1 MNEQPYMIYP
11 DTATEHGEPG
21 VKVISKLF
29 VNEQEKVCYG
39 TVDFV
44 PGWSVALHSH
54 NTWELIIVGGES
66 EGPGYVFFH
75 DQWWRADP
83 GSALFVPKGFVHGW
97 SSGNNNGFKML
108 WIYEGSVE
116 EAGRNWVKDYRPSP
130 LISPAEEKAALI
142 WTLEAAKKAAEKSCH
157 E

>member
-11 DTATEHGEPG
+11 DTATVHGEPG
-21 VKVISKLF
+21 VEVVSKLF
-29 VNEQEKVCYG
+29 INESQQVCFG

-54 NTWELIIVGGES
+54 DTWEIIIVGGES

-97 SSGNNNGFKML
+97 SAGNYNGFKML
-108 WIYEGSVE
+108 WLYRGTVT
-116 EAGRNWVKDYRPSP
+116 EAGRNWVEDYRPSSI
-130 LISPAEEKAALI
+130 ISPEEEKNALV
-142 WTLEAAKKAAEKSCH
+142 WTTEAAKAAVEKARP
-157 E
+157 

>member
-1 MNEQPYMIYP
+1 MKDNPYMIYP
-11 DTATEHGEPG
+11 EMAKMHAEAGM
-21 VKVISKLF
+21 KVVSKLF
-29 VNEQEKVCYG
+29 INEPGNVCYG

-66 EGPGYVFFH
+66 EGPGYVFFN
-75 DQWWRADP
+75 DQWWRANP

-97 SSGNNNGFKML
+97 SAGKNNGFKML

-116 EAGRNWVKDYRPSP
+116 EAGRNWVEDYRPSP
-130 LISPAEEKAALI
+130 VISPEEEKNALV
-142 WTLEAAKKAAEKSCH
+142 WTPEAGERAAAKKRKR
-157 E
+157 

>member
-11 DTATEHGEPG
+11 GTAKEHGEPG

-29 VNEQEKVCYG
+29 INEPGKVCYG

-54 NTWELIIVGGES
+54 DTWELIIVGGES
-66 EGPGYVFFH
+66 EGPGYVFFN

-97 SSGNNNGFKML
+97 SAGNYNGFTML
-108 WIYEGSVE
+108 WIYEGSVA
-116 EAGRNWVKDYRPSP
+116 EAGRNWVKDYRTSP
-130 LISPAEEKAALI
+130 LISPEEEKDALGWTPEAGEKAAG
-142 WTLEAAKKAAEKSCH
+142 KSGSD
-157 E
+157 